1 METADFLAL
10 KEKYK
15 PKKIEILF
23 ISDGKP
29 VNNRYFYL
37 KNSSMYRA
45 VKEAFTIAFG
55 EFSSDDEFLKAFVE
69 LGAYFESL
77 TLEPIKYL
85 PPHEQKAARE
95 QGVKPLAERIA
106 QMKPRLIIISI
117 KAIEKYAREA
127 ISLSGVPVEHVAVTP
142 FPVKS
147 MANVNNC
154 INGIIAALKMVDWE
168 A

>member
-10 KEKYK
+10 KQKYK
-15 PKKIEILF
+15 PQKVDILF

-45 VKEAFTIAFG
+45 VKEAFTRAFG
-55 EFSSDDEFLKAFVE
+55 AFESDDEFLQAFVE

-77 TLEPIKYL
+77 TLEPIKFL
-85 PPHEQKAARE
+85 PPKEQVAARE
-95 QGVKPLAERIA
+95 QGVEPLAKRIA
-106 QMKPRLIIISI
+106 EMQPRLIIISI

-127 ISLSGVPVEHVAVTP
+127 IRLSGVQVQHVAVTP

-154 INGIIAALKMVDWE
+154 INGIIAALKAVDWE
-168 A
+168 